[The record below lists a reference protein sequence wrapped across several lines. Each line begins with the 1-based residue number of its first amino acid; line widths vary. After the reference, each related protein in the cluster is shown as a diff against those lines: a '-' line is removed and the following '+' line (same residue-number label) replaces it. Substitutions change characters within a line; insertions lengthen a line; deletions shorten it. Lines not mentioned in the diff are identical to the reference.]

1 MKLSSP
7 LARRA
12 AAIAVATVA
21 LLGTASCTPDASTGG
36 STTTTTEAPAAK
48 PVLSPTS
55 GPAGSFVNVA
65 TPNGECDPTGPYQYS
80 SLQAALTIPSSGI
93 VVTQASQYI
102 GASPSTYAGPDQFV
116 RLRIPPA
123 TAPGVYN
130 VFLSCYSY
138 LDTYMYSPAKFTVTA
153 S

>member
-48 PVLSPTS
+48 PEGDGVLVLSDT
-55 GPAGSFVNVA
+55 VA
-65 TPNGECDPTGPYQYS
+65 
-80 SLQAALTIPSSGI
+80 
-93 VVTQASQYI
+93 
-102 GASPSTYAGPDQFV
+102 DQ
-116 RLRIPPA
+116 
-123 TAPGVYN
+123 G
-130 VFLSCYSY
+130 
-138 LDTYMYSPAKFTVTA
+138 
-153 S
+153 

>member
-7 LARRA
+7 VARRA
-12 AAIAVATVA
+12 AAIALAAAA
-21 LLGTASCTPDASTGG
+21 LFGAASCTPDASTGG
-36 STTTTTEAPAAK
+36 STTTTTEAPAAR
-48 PVLSPTS
+48 PVLSPAS

-65 TPNGECDPTGPYQYS
+65 TPNGKCDPAGPYQYS
-80 SLQAALTIPSSGI
+80 SLQAALTIPASGI
-93 VVTQASQYI
+93 VIAQGTQFI
-102 GASPSTYAGPDQFV
+102 GNSPSTYATDDQFV

-138 LDTYMYSPAKFTVTA
+138 LDTYTYSPAKFTVTA